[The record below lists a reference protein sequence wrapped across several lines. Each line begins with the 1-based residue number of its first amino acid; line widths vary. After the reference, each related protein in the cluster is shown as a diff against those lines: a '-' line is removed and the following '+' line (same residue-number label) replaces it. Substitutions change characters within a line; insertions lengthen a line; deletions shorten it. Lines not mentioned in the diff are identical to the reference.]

1 MPLMV
6 ARLYPVAVGSRRCQL
21 AFALCFECVD
31 KCNSSVPLHI
41 LCSVAFF
48 ILLFVLCL
56 CSLVVSAVDN
66 GPLPHSTAY
75 TEVNIN
81 LLDVNEYKP
90 AFPRLFYW
98 EYVSINQPVG
108 TFVVTVKA
116 PDRDAG
122 QYGVVRYYLALIPE
136 SANGT
141 FVIDPETG
149 CVYTGVVFTNV
160 STYSFKIVAVDAGG
174 LNATAGLLIT
184 VQVPYPKPLTF
195 TKTSYQFVVRADAK
209 IGDEVGRVQL
219 AGSGS
224 SADAV
229 EYYLR
234 PKNDHFD
241 INATSGVIF
250 VKKDLQDWSTSAS
263 RRRRRAV
270 EAVSLTVVARYGGR
284 ESTVVVQISVN
295 VTGCC
300 VSLSPNPTQSST
312 SSLGTGTSGSGGLS
326 GTPLVILIVLVSV
339 AVIIVGVVAIV
350 CLRRRRRR
358 HVKSPPS
365 VGGGDNGPSTIE
377 SSSLETFDVPPP
389 AFGGF
394 RPPPYHESKL
404 TTVDIGCYAARNVNG
419 TTSEMTGE
427 DDGAESSGRGS
438 AEKNAGDDLDDD
450 EIRIIN
456 AVMSEIGG
464 GGSAAYVQLRRARI
478 PDSGIQPDRDYE
490 SGSEASARDRAYLAR
505 LGIDVGGAAPGRSG
519 QKKIGGLQ
527 GRRGPPS
534 VESIHQFSEEGGG
547 EAAMLDDSSTADRRS
562 SSDGEGTSSSLT
574 RRERSAPVVDAEE
587 VFSGPFNWDYLLDWK
602 PEYRPLADVFAE
614 IARLPDENASRHRAG
629 AIKTC
634 PTQIVPQQRRSNRRG
649 GGASAAG
656 QHHRDG
662 PPPIITNVP
671 PMAVNFGSGY
681 GASCEPAAAATAA
694 VTSSARGGGSISSA
708 CSSTSSS
715 RRHAFSSV
723 PASAVL
729 TYESELQFGAD
740 VTVTDAEHVAACHL
754 QPVGVA
760 AGPVAHP

>member
-1 MPLMV
+1 M
-6 ARLYPVAVGSRRCQL
+6 C
-21 AFALCFECVD
+21 C
-31 KCNSSVPLHI
+31 
-41 LCSVAFF
+41 
-48 ILLFVLCL
+48 LFVFARAL

-66 GPLPHSTAY
+66 GPLPHFTAY
-75 TEVNIN
+75 TEVTVN

-90 AFPRLFYW
+90 VFPQLIYY
-98 EYVSINQPVG
+98 EHVPINQPVG
-108 TFVVTVKA
+108 TFVVTVEA

-122 QYGVVRYYLALIPE
+122 PYGVVRYYLALMPE
-136 SANGT
+136 SGNGT

-149 CVYTGVVFTNV
+149 YVYTGVVFTNV

-174 LNATAGLLIT
+174 LNATAGLLIN
-184 VQVPYPKPLTF
+184 VQSYVKPLPF
-195 TKTSYQFVVRADAK
+195 TRTTYQFVVRADAK
-209 IGDEVGRVQL
+209 VGEEVGRVQL
-219 AGSGS
+219 AGSS
-224 SADAV
+224 SSGDAV
-229 EYYLR
+229 EYLLR
-234 PKNDHFD
+234 PKDEHFD
-241 INATSGVIF
+241 INATTGVIF

-270 EAVSLTVVARYGGR
+270 EAVSLTVVARYGVR
-284 ESTVVVQISVN
+284 ESTVIVQISVN

-300 VSLSPNPTQSST
+300 VGPPVTPTQSST
-312 SSLGTGTSGSGGLS
+312 SSLGTGTSGSGGGGGLA

-350 CLRRRRRR
+350 CLSRRRRR
-358 HVKSPPS
+358 HLKSPPS
-365 VGGGDNGPSTIE
+365 FGGGDNGPSTIE

-404 TTVDIGCYAARNVNG
+404 TTADIGCYAARNVNG

-456 AVMSEIGG
+456 AAMSEMSGG
-464 GGSAAYVQLRRARI
+464 GAAAYAQLRRARI
-478 PDSGIQPDRDYE
+478 PDSGIQPDRDYD
-490 SGSEASARDRAYLAR
+490 SGSEASAHDRAYLAR
-505 LGIDVGGAAPGRSG
+505 LGIDVGGIVPGRSG

-574 RRERSAPVVDAEE
+574 RRDRSAPVVDAEE

-629 AIKTC
+629 AVKTC
-634 PTQIVPQQRRSNRRG
+634 PTQIVPQQRRSNHRS
-649 GGASAAG
+649 GGASTVG
-656 QHHRDG
+656 QHRRDG

-671 PMAVNFGSGY
+671 PLAVNFGSGY
-681 GASCEPAAAATAA
+681 GGNCEPAAAAVAA
-694 VTSSARGGGSISSA
+694 TSSARGGGGSISSA
-708 CSSTSSS
+708 CSSTSSN

-729 TYESELQFGAD
+729 TYESSYNSAPMSPSRTPSMSPLVTCSPSVSPLDQSLTHNRSPLVPAGRGSSSASSKDFGGRRGQRHASSFD
-740 VTVTDAEHVAACHL
+740 CKEIEI
-754 QPVGVA
+754 
-760 AGPVAHP
+760 